1 MLLPGLPELFGVIGL
16 NQVQFAKTGRTHR
29 WQAVSLSSG
38 LAKHHHRPVDTVC
51 DKKRVSDSISCPSQI
66 GQSSSSVF
74 EETSSR
80 SREDLTPSGGD
91 RIYAGE
97 ACHRNSFFTSSEG
110 RLLQPIISGS
120 EKVRRMETSDRSF
133 QIEPVHPYS
142 SFQNGDY
149 RLSSSCITEER
160 LGHISRLKG
169 CILSHSH
176 PSQVQEV
183 SPLPF
188 YGENLP
194 ILSTSVRA
202 LPSSQ
207 HLHQSSENGSE
218 ALSSPGNAF
227 ACIPGR
233 LAPTFN
239 LSVPVHSTPGS
250 VTANGFEPGICP
262 ELGQIRANSQ
272 SYVLC
277 PGCSIRSGE
286 GYDRTFSGQDSEIA
300 KDNTED
306 VGISFSICL
315 GSSFCTLTDGI
326 CGPSPSLWPGSQA
339 FTTMACER
347 PMVSGNPVLGIP
359 YFTGFRQAVEQWL
372 NKDFLH
378 AMVPLVHPQP
388 DFYLF
393 KGASLVVWGTH
404 LGDLSVS
411 GQWSVQWSKEHI
423 NVLEL

>member
-1 MLLPGLPELFGVIGL
+1 M
-16 NQVQFAKTGRTHR
+16 
-29 WQAVSLSSG
+29 
-38 LAKHHHRPVDTVC
+38 DTVC
-51 DKKRVSDSISCPSQI
+51 DKKRVSDSILCPSQI

-80 SREDLTPSGGD
+80 SREDSTPSRGD

-97 ACHRNSFFTSSEG
+97 VCHRTSFFTSSKG

-142 SFQNGDY
+142 SFQNGAY

-160 LGHISRLKG
+160 LGHISRLKR

-194 ILSTSVRA
+194 ILSASILA
-202 LPSSQ
+202 LPSSLC
-207 HLHQSSENGSE
+207 LHQSSENGSE

-227 ACIPGR
+227 AYIPGR

-239 LSVPVHSTPGS
+239 LPVPVHSTLGS
-250 VTANGFEPGICP
+250 VTADGFEPGICP

-272 SYVLC
+272 SNVLF
-277 PGCSIRSGE
+277 PGCLIRSGE

-300 KDNTED
+300 NDNTED
-306 VGISFSICL
+306 VGISFSICP
-315 GSSFCTLTDGI
+315 GSSFCTRTDGI
-326 CGPSPSLWPGSQA
+326 FGSSPSLWQGSQA
-339 FTTMACER
+339 FYYNGM
-347 PMVSGNPVLGIP
+347 
-359 YFTGFRQAVEQWL
+359 
-372 NKDFLH
+372 
-378 AMVPLVHPQP
+378 
-388 DFYLF
+388 
-393 KGASLVVWGTH
+393 
-404 LGDLSVS
+404 
-411 GQWSVQWSKEHI
+411 
-423 NVLEL
+423 